1 MRRLAALLAHMI
13 ARPVVAN
20 ALRVSAVVGSILN
33 AINQSAAVWNGAAI
47 DWPRFALNYAV
58 PFLVASYSAA
68 RVRQAMEG

>member
-20 ALRVSAVVGSILN
+20 ALRGSILN